1 MVYSD
6 NNVEIL
12 CVDIVISKSKTRL
25 LVDYI
30 THSNNIQKS
39 SMKYM
44 HSPLRNNIILGD
56 FYMRNVKLDTK
67 YISFTEMYNK
77 LYSFLT
83 SHQPLFQFLLV
94 ITTEKKILDL
104 IFFSNRDLITYVE
117 YLLPLSDSDH
127 VRFKFSFISEIAI
140 EKFVQSSKN
149 FQKGNNNLINNKYI
163 YNKLGFS

>member
-25 LVDYI
+25 LVDNI

-44 HSPLRNNIILGD
+44 HSPLRYNIILGD

-83 SHQPLFQFLLV
+83 SH
-94 ITTEKKILDL
+94 
-104 IFFSNRDLITYVE
+104 
-117 YLLPLSDSDH
+117 
-127 VRFKFSFISEIAI
+127 
-140 EKFVQSSKN
+140 
-149 FQKGNNNLINNKYI
+149 
-163 YNKLGFS
+163 